1 MQKAEAI
8 LRTVLPGVD
17 LDDPKFDA
25 HGVDQIVQSAESKK
39 QPPVP
44 DTGEEGQIQPMV
56 DRVGT
61 LDLDDQ
67 GNWDFHGHSSG
78 FAFMRK
84 FRSQFGEQY
93 LPYPSSVKARKIS
106 HFLES
111 PRSAQSSPYET
122 NISSTIDLPSKEAA
136 IELCRNTLD
145 DCCALMRPLH
155 RPTFF
160 RRLHSIYD
168 TDPDQYTTEHLKFL
182 PLLYVVLG
190 LGCLFSRSEHEQ
202 SMLDLKGYNE
212 AIEQG

>member
-1 MQKAEAI
+1 M
-8 LRTVLPGVD
+8 LRGVD

-25 HGVDQIVQSAESKK
+25 HGVDQIVQSANSKK
-39 QPPVP
+39 AAPVT
-44 DTGEEGQIQPMV
+44 DTGEDGQIQPMV

-61 LDLDDQ
+61 LDLDDH

-84 FRSQFGEQY
+84 FRAQFGEQY
-93 LPYPSSVKARKIS
+93 LPYPSNVRARNIS
-106 HFLES
+106 HLIES
-111 PRSAQSSPYET
+111 PRSAQSSPYDT
-122 NISSTIDLPSKEAA
+122 NISATIDLPSKEAA
-136 IELCRNTLD
+136 IELCRNALD

-168 TDPDQYTTEHLKFL
+168 TDPDNYTTDQLKFL
-182 PLLYVVLG
+182 PLLYVVMG
-190 LGCLFSRSEHEQ
+190 TGCLFSRTENDN
-202 SMLDLKGYNE
+202 SMLDLKGYKE

>member
-1 MQKAEAI
+1 M
-8 LRTVLPGVD
+8 RTVLPGVD
-17 LDDPKFDA
+17 FDDPKFDA
-25 HGVDQIVQSAESKK
+25 HGVDQIVQNAKSKK
-39 QPPVP
+39 KPPTT

-93 LPYPSSVKARKIS
+93 LPYPTQIKARNIS
-106 HFLES
+106 QLLES

-122 NISSTIDLPSKEAA
+122 NISSVMDLPSKEAA

-168 TDPDQYTTEHLKFL
+168 TDPDHYTTDQLKFL
-182 PLLYVVLG
+182 PLLYVVMG
-190 LGCLFSRSEHEQ
+190 LGCLFSRSEHEN
-202 SMLDLKGYNE
+202 SMLDVKGYKE